1 MVSKTVEVK
10 NVQGIHMR
18 PAGMLVAEM
27 KKFPGCT
34 VMLNTADK
42 KAKATAVMQ
51 IMAAGIKCGTQV
63 KITADGENEQ
73 AALDKA
79 VELLKAVSANNFKN

>member
-42 KAKATAVMQ
+42 KAKATTVMQ

-79 VELLKAVSANNFKN
+79 VELFESGFGE